1 MGVTPLDDPRELDE
15 LLGAYALDACEPDE
29 AGAVEAYLARSAD
42 AATEVARLRDAAAWV
57 GATEALVPPPTLRG
71 SVLAAA
77 RARRGAGE
85 AADPVLELYLEETA
99 RFDGLVDGLAH
110 DVLETTTF
118 NGLSVRD
125 LVIHLAAQ
133 ESLVAATMGT
143 PVEGV
148 DDIEDTDIER
158 RTAAFVARFHDRPV
172 GDARAIWA
180 RAVTAVRRWAAGAG
194 ASGAVVRC
202 FGLPMPRETV
212 LINRSFETW
221 IHSDDIRRSIGR
233 SLRPPTTRNLRLMTE
248 FSMHIVP
255 PALRLVGRER
265 PGWTAQIVLTGDGG
279 GDWLVPLHD
288 GDAGTTPDVVL
299 TADVVDW
306 CLLVGERIAP
316 AELEHTVEG
325 DATLAADI
333 VSAAPSF
340 AML

>member
-29 AGAVEAYLARSAD
+29 AEAVEAYLARSAD
-42 AATEVARLRDAAAWV
+42 AAMEVARLRDAAAWV
-57 GATEALVPPPTLRG
+57 GATEALTPPTTLRG

-99 RFDGLVDGLAH
+99 RFDSLVDGLAD
-110 DVLETTTF
+110 DVLDTSTY
-118 NGLSVRD
+118 NGLSIRD

-133 ESLVAATMGT
+133 ESLLAATMGA

-148 DDIEDTDIER
+148 DDIEDTDIES

-172 GDARAIWA
+172 SDARAVWA
-180 RAVTAVRRWAAGAG
+180 RAVTVVRHWAAVAR
-194 ASGAVVRC
+194 ASGSVVRC
-202 FGLPMPRETV
+202 FGLDMPREAV

-221 IHSDDIRRSIGR
+221 IHSDDIRRAVGR
-233 SLRPPTTRNLRLMTE
+233 SLRPPTSRNLGLMTE
-248 FSMHIVP
+248 FSMQIVP
-255 PALRLVGRER
+255 PALRITGHEHPGR
-265 PGWTAQIVLTGDGG
+265 TARIVLTGEGG
-279 GDWLVPLHD
+279 GDWLVPMHD
-288 GDAGTTPDVVL
+288 GDAGATPDVVL

-306 CLLVGERIAP
+306 CLLVGERIPP

-325 DATLAADI
+325 DATLATDI

-340 AML
+340 ATL